1 MFVAMSP
8 VDAMLAGIQ
17 RRHGTPWTLAAVLSL
32 EGAPLSVPEVAA
44 LVSRRWR
51 NAGRLWWSAAED
63 GTYRWRVAGRGD
75 EPPPVYALNVPPGA
89 SVRGVVASLLERALP
104 ERPGGLLW
112 EVRVLPWREGRQAL
126 VFLAH
131 HALLDGSSVGT
142 VMRLLCDDAGGLT
155 GAQVAAAGETVFAPR
170 FVRRLVEEVE
180 CLRGVIV
187 PASVSRHPAGAGRSV
202 AWSTVG
208 HDVVRRARQATGEE
222 AVTVNDV
229 VLAAFAGALRA
240 VPDFWRGSRPPA
252 RVYAAVPV
260 DLRPHLGLEHRLG
273 NVVSSVRL
281 RLPLH
286 VDDPVGRLRAVHRAM
301 AVNKAR
307 GRARGG
313 MSLATALSR
322 LGPRALDTAG
332 EWLMA
337 NPRMVTVSCS
347 NFRLSDAPLRLA
359 GRRVDTLHVVP
370 CLPPR
375 MSTLAAFTSYAG
387 THTFSVTA
395 DGESGT
401 HVVRL
406 AESFAREVG
415 RLVSRQPGRPT

>member
-1 MFVAMSP
+1 M
-8 VDAMLAGIQ
+8 
-17 RRHGTPWTLAAVLSL
+17 R
-32 EGAPLSVPEVAA
+32 GA
-44 LVSRRWR
+44 
-51 NAGRLWWSAAED
+51 
-63 GTYRWRVAGRGD
+63 
-75 EPPPVYALNVPPGA
+75 
-89 SVRGVVASLLERALP
+89 VASLLERALP

-112 EVRVLPWREGRQAL
+112 EVRVLPWQEGRQAL
-126 VFLAH
+126 VFLVH
-131 HALLDGSSVGT
+131 HALLDGASVGT

-155 GAQVAAAGETVFAPR
+155 GAQVAAAGETAPAPR
-170 FVRRLVEEVE
+170 FVRRLVEEAE

-187 PASVSRHPAGAGRSV
+187 PASVSRRPAGAGRSSGAGRSV

-208 HDVVRRARQATGEE
+208 HDVVRRARQAAGEE

-240 VPDFWRGSRPPA
+240 VPDFWRGSRPSA

-260 DLRPHLGLEHRLG
+260 DLRPHFGLEHRLG

-313 MSLATALSR
+313 MSLAAALSR

-337 NPRMVTVSCS
+337 NPRTATVSCS

-359 GRRVDTLHVVP
+359 GRRVGTLHVVP

-387 THTFSVTA
+387 SHTFSVTA
-395 DGESGT
+395 EGDSGT

-406 AESFAREVG
+406 AESFTREVG
-415 RLVSRQPGRPT
+415 RLASRQPPGRST